1 MFETKIKPSYMAQTR
16 SGLPQ
21 QGILDTDFSE
31 DAFMLLAKGITTHLN
46 ITARIHHKPG
56 FKAHIGIKL
65 THVAPPGTMNV
76 IIERTLS
83 GTNDPDKNRA
93 HGFSRAEL
101 ELQKKLMD
109 KMWYLYGVT
118 TDDSERDICIVI
130 LPGIM
135 CSYSFKRDD
144 EKMETFN
151 PCLN

>member
-1 MFETKIKPSYMAQTR
+1 MANTK
-16 SGLPQ
+16 SGLPM

-31 DAFMLLAKGITTHLN
+31 DAFMLLAKGITSYLN
-46 ITARIHHKPG
+46 ITAKIHHKPG
-56 FKAHIGIKL
+56 SDSKARIGIKL
-65 THVAPPGTMNV
+65 THVAPPGTTSV
-76 IIERTLS
+76 TIERTLA

-109 KMWYLYGVT
+109 RMWYLYGVT

-144 EKMETFN
+144 EKRENFN
-151 PCLN
+151 PSLN